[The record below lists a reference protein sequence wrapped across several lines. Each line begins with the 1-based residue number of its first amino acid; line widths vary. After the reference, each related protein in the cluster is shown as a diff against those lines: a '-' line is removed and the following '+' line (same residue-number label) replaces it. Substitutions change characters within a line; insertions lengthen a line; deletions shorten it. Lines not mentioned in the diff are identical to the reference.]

1 MGASDKQERFYD
13 VVIVGGGPAGLSAA
27 IYLARACYRVLV
39 IEKEQ
44 FGGQI
49 TITSEVVNYPG
60 IALTDGKTLT
70 ETMRLQ
76 AQKFGASFLLAE
88 VTALELKKEIKTI
101 TTTQGD
107 YTCFGV
113 LLATGAHPRMV
124 GFKGEKEWRGHGVAY
139 CATCDGEFFTGKELF
154 VIGGG
159 FSAAQESVFLTKY
172 ASHVTIL
179 IRGEDFSCAKST
191 ADTARNHPK
200 ITVLTNTVVDF
211 VDGDSV
217 LQTIQYHNTK
227 TGEVTKRE
235 TDAANFFGV
244 FVFAGYAPA
253 TELFSE
259 EIDLDE
265 KGYILTDRSQQTNL
279 PGVYAAGDVC
289 QKSLR
294 QVITAVG
301 DGATAATELEKYAT
315 EMTKKTGLKP
325 NTKEQNAKKDSK
337 LSSNA
342 TSNQSETAQK
352 NTSIFSGDVL
362 AQLDSVFTK
371 MEQTLLL
378 ELHLDDKP
386 ISKELQQFI
395 TALTK
400 QTDKLK
406 LTLSNTSVNTNET
419 PCVRILREDG
429 TDSGIAFH
437 GVPGGH
443 EFNSFILGLY
453 NVAGPGQPLDET
465 QLKQIHSISTRKK
478 IQILVT
484 LSCSKCPDLVIAAQH
499 IATKNPL
506 VTVDIYDV
514 LQFPTLKEKYNV
526 MGVPCLILNE
536 TQVSFGKKN
545 MEQLLE
551 LLKL

>member
-13 VVIVGGGPAGLSAA
+13 VIIVGGGPAGLSAA

-113 LLATGAHPRMV
+113 LLATGAHPRRV
-124 GFKGEKEWRGHGVAY
+124 GFKGEKDWRGHGVAY

-227 TGEVTKRE
+227 TGEVMKRE

-259 EIDLDE
+259 EINLDK
-265 KGYILTDRSQQTNL
+265 KGYILTNRSQQTNL

-325 NTKEQNAKKDSK
+325 NTKEQNANKDSK

-342 TSNQSETAQK
+342 TSNQSETVQK

-406 LTLSNTSVNTNET
+406 LMLSRTSVNTNET

-499 IATKNPL
+499 IAAKNPL

>member
-13 VVIVGGGPAGLSAA
+13 VIIVGGGPAGLSAA

-113 LLATGAHPRMV
+113 LLATGAHPRRV
-124 GFKGEKEWRGHGVAY
+124 GFKGEKDWRGHGVAY

-159 FSAAQESVFLTKY
+159 FSAAQESIFLTKY

-227 TGEVTKRE
+227 TGEVMKRE

-265 KGYILTDRSQQTNL
+265 NGYILTDRSQQTNL

-342 TSNQSETAQK
+342 TSNQSETVQK

-406 LTLSNTSVNTNET
+406 LTLSSISVNTNET

-499 IATKNPL
+499 IAAKNPL